1 MSTLKSK
8 FIVIL
13 IVLSLF
19 TIIIG
24 KLWFNQNSPNLVLYF
39 YGILVSSVTLL
50 VFLITYTSYKDPYFE
65 AQKIPKSK
73 KKNYS
78 VTCMVAVRNEEIII
92 EKCIQ
97 SLINQTYKKKEIIFV
112 NDASTDNTK
121 AVLDEYANKGLIKVI
136 YLEEN
141 VGKKKA
147 LAKAMLQAKGEI
159 FAFSDSDSVWA
170 PDALEKVVDVF
181 NLDELIGAVSGHCR
195 ALNGDKNLITKI
207 QDSWYEGQFSIRKAF
222 ESVFGSVTCV
232 SGPLAVFRKS
242 AIFNYIPAWENDK
255 FLGQEFKFATD
266 RTLTGFVL
274 CAKSIGK
281 KLKRKYSD
289 SPFIKAENFPE
300 RSWKVLYCKSARSW
314 TEVPDTFRKML
325 RQQIRWK
332 KSFIRNSFFTGKHY
346 WKKPLPVSFVYY
358 MHIAFVLVGP
368 LIAFRHLIYLPIQGN
383 LFSAFLY
390 IAGVLFLGFTF
401 GLAYKVEHK
410 NCHKWIY
417 RPLMS
422 LMSTMVLSW
431 LIFYS
436 ALTIRNNKWLR
447 SNYVKEKIVKETVIK
462 HKVGFNQHFYNLSS
476 ILKFK
481 RGTK

>member
-1 MSTLKSK
+1 MPRKTSLHRFAELS
-8 FIVIL
+8 II
-13 IVLSLF
+13 LSLLVVLL
-19 TIIIG
+19 G
-24 KLWFNQNSPNLVLYF
+24 KIFFSQGSSMLFLFS
-39 YGILVSSVTLL
+39 YGVSVTLIIWMTFF
-50 VFLITYTSYKDPYFE
+50 VAFIFYKDPYE
-65 AQKIPKSK
+65 IAVQNK
-73 KKNYS
+73 KMKGSYMVS
-78 VTCMVAVRNEEIII
+78 CMVAVKNEEKNISR
-92 EKCIQ
+92 CID
-97 SLINQTYKKKEIIFV
+97 SMLRQTYENKEIIVV
-112 NDASTDNTK
+112 NDASTDGTLK
-121 AVLDEYANKGLIKVI
+121 ILKEYEERGEIILIDLKQ
-136 YLEEN
+136 N

-147 LAKAMLQAKGEI
+147 LARAMTIAKGEI
-159 FAFSDSDSVWA
+159 FAHTDSDSVWA
-170 PDALEKVVDVF
+170 TDAIEHIEKIFEHDKDV
-181 NLDELIGAVSGHCR
+181 GAVSGHGR
-195 ALNGDKNLITKI
+195 ALNGSQNTLTKI
-207 QDSWYEGQFSIRKAF
+207 QDSWMEGQFSIRKAF
-222 ESVFGSVTCV
+222 ESVFGAVTCV
-232 SGPLAVFRKS
+232 SGPLAVFRKE
-242 AIFNYIPAWENDK
+242 AIFNFIPAWENDT
-255 FLGQEFKFATD
+255 FLGREFKFATD
-266 RTLTGFVL
+266 RTMTGFVL
-274 CAKSIGK
+274 GNGTIG
-281 KLKRKYSD
+281 RKIKEEYKD

-462 HKVGFNQHFYNLSS
+462 HKVGNNQNFYNW
-476 ILKFK
+476 F
-481 RGTK
+481 